1 MFVNNKFIKCFH
13 QFVSRFFSAIIL
25 QIGVFNEYKLGS
37 YTYYWFLL
45 CFLIL
50 IQKRVSNR
58 SKSKQKKSG
67 IVDSLNKDR
76 VFDLTN
82 MLSMKKSNRNNNWWK
97 TLFLSEKHLREF
109 LKYLIAEK
117 QMTFISE
124 LCQRGFSKGSFDD
137 NNILI
142 KVI

>member
-1 MFVNNKFIKCFH
+1 M
-13 QFVSRFFSAIIL
+13 
-25 QIGVFNEYKLGS
+25 GVWSDEQVINEK
-37 YTYYWFLL
+37 
-45 CFLIL
+45 
-50 IQKRVSNR
+50 
-58 SKSKQKKSG
+58 
-67 IVDSLNKDR
+67 
-76 VFDLTN
+76 
-82 MLSMKKSNRNNNWWK
+82 RNNTWWK

-124 LCQRGFSKGSFDD
+124 LCQKGLSKGSFDD